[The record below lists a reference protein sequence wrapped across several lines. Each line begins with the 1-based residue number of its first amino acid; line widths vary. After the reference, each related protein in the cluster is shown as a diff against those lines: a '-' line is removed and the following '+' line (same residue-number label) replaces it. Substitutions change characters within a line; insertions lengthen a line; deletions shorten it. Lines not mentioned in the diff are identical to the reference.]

1 VSASIERVRAFLRA
15 VEDAV
20 CDETRPARCGTA
32 LLTPS
37 LPLVWSL
44 NALRVEG
51 PDADVGEVVDEAERL
66 LGTYGHRRLIVHDER
81 VATKLAP
88 GLAERGWNVDRL
100 LAMEW
105 RRSPERAVDTELAV
119 EADRTVGAATLA
131 AFRREQPFGWQEE
144 AVRQLAEMDGR
155 YTRSA
160 AARDFV
166 APADRPAAA
175 CRLYLYG
182 PTGQVDEV
190 GTVEARRGR
199 GYASAAVLAAAHAAR
214 DDGRDFVFLLTNA
227 ADWPQKLY
235 GRLGFD
241 PIGSVYEFLKLP
253 LGASRP

>member
-1 VSASIERVRAFLRA
+1 VSASIERVRAFLRV

-44 NALRVEG
+44 NALRVEDPG
-51 PDADVGEVVDEAERL
+51 ADADAVVNEAERL
-66 LGTYGHRRLIVHDER
+66 LGAYGHRRLIVHDEGI
-81 VATKLAP
+81 ATELAP
-88 GLAERGWNVDRL
+88 NLAERGWNVDRL

-105 RRSPERAVDTELAV
+105 TRPPERTVDTEVAF
-119 EADRTVGAATLA
+119 EADRAVGAATLA

-155 YTRSA
+155 YTQFA
-160 AARDFV
+160 AARDFA
-166 APADRPAAA
+166 APASRPAAA
-175 CRLYLYG
+175 CRMYVHG
-182 PTGQVDEV
+182 PTAQVDEV
-190 GTVEARRGR
+190 GTVEARRGH

-235 GRLGFD
+235 GQLGFD